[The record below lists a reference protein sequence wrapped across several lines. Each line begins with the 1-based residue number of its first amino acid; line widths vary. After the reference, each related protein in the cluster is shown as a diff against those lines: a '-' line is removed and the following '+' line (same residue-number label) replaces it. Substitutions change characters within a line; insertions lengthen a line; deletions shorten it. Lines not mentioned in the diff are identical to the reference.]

1 MLDLVLKL
9 SSGQVALEILLK
21 VEEALGNLELNY
33 LDGRVEKL
41 AMSLCCFA
49 LKVVVT
55 KAERNTQA
63 EGNFEQDYSNLNN
76 NDCLVD

>member
-1 MLDLVLKL
+1 MLKL

-21 VEEALGNLELNY
+21 VEEALGNLKLNY
-33 LDGRVEKL
+33 LDGRVERL
-41 AMSLCCFA
+41 AMSFCCFDPR
-49 LKVVVT
+49 VVVT

-63 EGNFEQDYSNLNN
+63 EGNFEQDYSSLNN